1 MSNQA
6 LLGSSGSGNRA
17 WIRTQKAGLGCIS
30 VAEGLPRVREALGL
44 IPSTKK
50 ILIQGVSL

>member
-1 MSNQA
+1 MTNQA